1 MGLVALD
8 LTSGERFAINENL
21 VFPQASAIKI
31 AILMEVYK
39 QAQAGKFKL
48 TDTRRVEKQHKAGG
62 SGVLV
67 QLSDGTVQLSIYD
80 LCVLMILVSD
90 NTATNMLID
99 LVGMDNINRTLEGLG
114 LKHTRVRRR
123 MLDTAASW
131 RGDENVSTPAEAARI
146 MEILFKGEFLN
157 RAACDE
163 ILAILK
169 KPKNGGIKS
178 GLPTD
183 VPVAFKPGGIAGVKT
198 EWCIVLLKD
207 RPYVVTVMENY
218 GLDDAATAMK
228 EISVTL
234 YEYFFRLARATPH
247 GTYVEKP
254 K

>member
-1 MGLVALD
+1 MAQDGNLKVIHEKTHAQLEQITTRTRGAMGLVALD

-21 VFPQASAIKI
+21 VFPQASAIKV

-48 TDTRRVEKQHKAGG
+48 NDPRRVDKKHKTGG
-62 SGVLV
+62 SGVLTE
-67 QLSDGTVQLSIYD
+67 LGDGTVQLSIYD

-99 LVGMDNINRTLEGLG
+99 LVGMENINRTLEGLG

-123 MLDTAASW
+123 MLDTTASW
-131 RGDENVSTPAEAARI
+131 RGDENISTPDEAARI
-146 MEILFKGEFLN
+146 MELLFKGEFLN

-178 GLPTD
+178 GLPAD
-183 VPVAFKPGGIAGVKT
+183 VVIAFKPGGIAGVKT
-198 EWCIVLLKD
+198 EWCIVQLKD
-207 RPYVVTVMENY
+207 RPT
-218 GLDDAATAMK
+218 
-228 EISVTL
+228 S
-234 YEYFFRLARATPH
+234 
-247 GTYVEKP
+247 
-254 K
+254 